1 MPANKTRAE
10 KEREKILQDRCQA
23 LLTQMLKDEDNKYC
37 VDCDSKGPRWASWNL
52 GLFLCIRCA
61 GMHRNLGV
69 HISKVKSVNLDTWTP
84 QQVASM
90 QMMGN
95 SRARAVYEANLPED
109 HRRPQTDNA
118 LESFIREKYEKKK
131 YLAREWVPSKPP
143 DLPQGWGEL
152 IEEEKQVKNKD
163 YKKLALPPVS
173 RGTSPSNEKKS
184 ETKTSSSPAPSSL
197 TVSLPPETTSATSS
211 LDTDLL
217 GLSSV
222 TQTTVATVPAVP
234 TTNTSDLL
242 ALDSN
247 FDAFV
252 SAPAVANGTVSSPGV
267 TSTAKADQTNFFS
280 QDLTSTG
287 TTTSS
292 AVDSGKMSTDSIMA
306 LFGSGQTQQPFI
318 QPSAPFNN
326 PAQMKQQ
333 FTPNMPQGN
342 PLGTQTNQDVL
353 GLYNQQ
359 PQPGF
364 PQMGSHVSPL
374 GQTPAMA
381 HNPFLAGVPAQGL
394 PGIQRG
400 SPAFMGT
407 PGLPGGSPAG
417 AQMSPAGPQ
426 HPHQNMFQMTNQ
438 LGALG
443 LGSSP
448 GVGGTPGA
456 PSGLSASLWQ

>member
-1 MPANKTRAE
+1 MPANKSRAE

-52 GLFLCIRCA
+52 GMFLCIRCA

-95 SRARAVYEANLPED
+95 SRARAVYEANVPED

-118 LESFIREKYEKKK
+118 LESFIRDKYEKKK

-143 DLPQGWGEL
+143 DLPQGWGDL
-152 IEEEKQVKNKD
+152 IEAEKLAKHKD
-163 YKKLALPPVS
+163 FKKLALPAATS
-173 RGTSPSNEKKS
+173 RGTSPSAEKKA
-184 ETKTSSSPAPSSL
+184 ETKISSSPAVSSSPSL
-197 TVSLPPETTSATSS
+197 TVSLPPETVKTTAVTSSS

-217 GLSSV
+217 GLS
-222 TQTTVATVPAVP
+222 TTTTTSTTGQ

-252 SAPAVANGTVSSPGV
+252 SAPAPAPAPTNGAVSSPGITSAENDQAKFFNQDLGGLSV
-267 TSTAKADQTNFFS
+267 TSNS
-280 QDLTSTG
+280 TS
-287 TTTSS
+287 
-292 AVDSGKMSTDSIMA
+292 VPDSGKMSKDSIMA
-306 LFGSGQTQQPFI
+306 LFGSQPK
-318 QPSAPFNN
+318 QPATAFNST
-326 PAQMKQQ
+326 ALAKQQ
-333 FTPNMPQGN
+333 YTPQQGN
-342 PLGTQTNQDVL
+342 AQLLQSNQDVL

-364 PQMGSHVSPL
+364 PSMGSHN
-374 GQTPAMA
+374 MA
-381 HNPFLAGVPAQGL
+381 PMVQAQGMMANNNPFLAGAPSQGL
-394 PGIQRG
+394 PAVQRG
-400 SPAFMGT
+400 AALMGGAQ
-407 PGLPGGSPAG
+407 PGLLGGTSPGLQQG
-417 AQMSPAGPQ
+417 
-426 HPHQNMFQMTNQ
+426 QNMFQMTTTQ
-438 LGALG
+438 FGGLG
-443 LGSSP
+443 LAPSSGQ
-448 GVGGTPGA
+448 GVAGPAT
-456 PSGLSASLWQ
+456 SGLSASLFQ